1 MHLGLQ
7 ARLDSSAEDAED
19 PIAAA
24 EFAGYEG
31 GNGGGAYVG
40 EMPGIGE
47 EGYGF
52 AGFGGRE
59 EHHAV
64 ADGQAAREVAGKR
77 GGDLERE
84 VPAAAAVAGLHVD
97 FGIPGG
103 DSEVHGHRHIAF
115 AAAPGNDGVTHERND
130 VLVHEQASDLREF
143 ENAH

>member
-1 MHLGLQ
+1 MHFGLQ
-7 ARLDSSAEDAED
+7 ARLDSGAEDAED
-19 PIAAA
+19 LVAAA

-64 ADGQAAREVAGKR
+64 ADGDAAREVAGKR
-77 GGDLERE
+77 GGDLEHE
-84 VPAAAAVAGLHVD
+84 VPAAPAIAALHVD
-97 FGIPGG
+97 FGTLGG
-103 DSEVHGHRHIAF
+103 DGEVHGHRHIAF
-115 AAAPGNDGVTHERND
+115 SAAPGDDGVAHERND
-130 VLVHEQASDLREF
+130 VPVYEEASDLGEF